1 MSSEPADSAVFR
13 ILHLSDV
20 HFGPH
25 CRFVSPDTRQ
35 PLLAANLAAAKLLEV
50 VTKIHSS
57 PNISAVVISGDW
69 SWQNRK
75 EEFAIAA
82 RFIQEVANAL
92 GVPMG
97 NFVII
102 PGNHDIRWS
111 EGTTQ
116 GTSGFKFLIRELA
129 EKEYRTFYKNIVGLD
144 PNLFLN
150 DVKVFHD
157 ERIAIVGLNS
167 CRLHSKRDA
176 GLGYVGSDQIQ
187 AVIRDLR
194 EDPLY
199 ARAEEEFIKIAVL
212 HHHLLPMQ
220 DLDLSDLDKPPADRK
235 LTLTVDASSVLE
247 QLMADNFAL
256 VLHGHQHLPF
266 CAIERRLRVGTV
278 GVSYPALEDAHIGV
292 WAAGSYAV
300 SPPHATHNHLQIID
314 IERSRVVIHSMEW
327 EWRNAKIDAKKPIA
341 IPVGKNQLW
350 TSRKSL
356 IQLPPANLAARDV
369 HTQALA
375 ESELLA
381 QEVQRADNNTVQFL
395 YDALVPLLRREDVLR
410 HLDDDELRGLFD
422 SVVEAWRK
430 EPDALERYQRQR
442 SDNGVTFVE
451 YILILMATEH
461 ERSR

>member
-1 MSSEPADSAVFR
+1 MSSEAAGPAVFR

-25 CRFVSPDTRQ
+25 CQFVSPDTRQ
-35 PLLAANLAAAKLLEV
+35 PLLAANLAAAKLLEL
-50 VTKIHSS
+50 VTKIHST
-57 PNISAVVISGDW
+57 PNISAVVISGDL

-82 RFIQEVANAL
+82 QFVQEISSAL
-92 GVPMG
+92 GVPRG
-97 NFVII
+97 NFVTI

-116 GTSGFKFLIRELA
+116 GASGFKFLIRELA
-129 EKEYRTFYKNIVGLD
+129 EKEYRMFYKSTFGLD
-144 PNLFLN
+144 PNLFLT

-176 GLGYVGSDQIQ
+176 GLGYVGSDQIEV
-187 AVIRDLR
+187 VIRALR
-194 EDPLY
+194 ADPIYAKAED
-199 ARAEEEFIKIAVL
+199 EFIKIAVL

-220 DLDLSDLDKPPADRK
+220 DLDLGELDKPPADRK
-235 LTLTVDASSVLE
+235 LTLTIDASNVLE

-278 GVSYPALEDAHIGV
+278 GASFPTLADARIGV

-314 IERSRVVIHSMEW
+314 IERSKVVIHGLEW
-327 EWRNAKIDAKKPIA
+327 EWLKGQIDAKKPAA
-341 IPVGKNQLW
+341 IPIGKDELW
-350 TSRKSL
+350 TSRESL
-356 IQLPPANLAARDV
+356 FQLRAASEVAGDV
-369 HTQALA
+369 HKQSLA

-381 QEVQRADNNTVQFL
+381 QEVQRADPKTVQFL
-395 YDALVPLLRREDVLR
+395 YDALVPLLRREDDVR
-410 HLDDDELRGLFD
+410 HLDDHELRDLFD
-422 SVVEAWRK
+422 AVVEAWRK
-430 EPDALERYQRQR
+430 EPDALERYKRQS
-442 SDNGVTFVE
+442 SDHGVTFVE
-451 YILILMATEH
+451 YVLILMVTEH
-461 ERSR
+461 ARSR